1 MIDRLDH
8 IVLNC
13 RDVAA
18 TAAWYERALGLQR
31 EVFGPDG
38 RIALKFGG
46 QKINLRPVGADKLDH
61 RDGRGGRCRRP
72 LLIAAGGLAAVRARL
87 DAAGVEDLGPVT
99 RTGAAG
105 PMTSLCAIPTAAW
118 SRSPPTIRPIG
129 RRIKLSRGTTRRRLL
144 RPPRELPIRP

>member
-18 TAAWYERALGLQR
+18 TAAWYERAFGLQR
-31 EVFGPDG
+31 EVFGPDE

-46 QKINLRPVGADKLDH
+46 QKINLRPVGAENWIT
-61 RDGRGGRCRRP
+61 G
-72 LLIAAGGLAAVRARL
+72 AAEVAAPATFALSPPVGSPCARAST
-87 DAAGVEDLGPVT
+87 AGVEVILGPVT

-105 PMTSLCAIPTAAW
+105 PMTSLYMRDPDGSLVEVASYDPADRVAD
-118 SRSPPTIRPIG
+118 
-129 RRIKLSRGTTRRRLL
+129 
-144 RPPRELPIRP
+144 

>member
-46 QKINLRPVGADKLDH
+46 QKINLRPVGADNWITGTAEVAGSGDL
-61 RDGRGGRCRRP
+61 CF
-72 LLIAAGGLAAVRARL
+72 IAAGGLAAVRARL
-87 DAAGVEDLGPVT
+87 DAAGVEVILGPVT

-105 PMTSLCAIPTAAW
+105 PMTSLYMRDPDGSLVEVASYDPADRVAD
-118 SRSPPTIRPIG
+118 
-129 RRIKLSRGTTRRRLL
+129 
-144 RPPRELPIRP
+144 

>member
-13 RDVAA
+13 RDVAV
-18 TAAWYERALGLQR
+18 TAAWYERALGLRR

-46 QKINLRPVGADKLDH
+46 QKINLRPVGADNWITGTAEVAGAGDL
-61 RDGRGGRCRRP
+61 CF
-72 LLIAAGGLAAVRARL
+72 IATGGLAAVRAHL
-87 DAAGVEDLGPVT
+87 DAAGVEVILGPVT

-105 PMTSLCAIPTAAW
+105 PMTSLYMRDPDGCLVEVASYDPADRVAD
-118 SRSPPTIRPIG
+118 
-129 RRIKLSRGTTRRRLL
+129 
-144 RPPRELPIRP
+144 